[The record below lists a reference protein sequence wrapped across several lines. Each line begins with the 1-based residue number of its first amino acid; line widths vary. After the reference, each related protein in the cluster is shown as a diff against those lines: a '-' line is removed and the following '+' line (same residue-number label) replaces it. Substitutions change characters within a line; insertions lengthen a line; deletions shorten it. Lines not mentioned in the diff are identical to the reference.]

1 MNSLTYPDT
10 QLQEFDRVRDMSTD
24 KANRS
29 IDASTRESIERAT
42 AGGRAAIEQRLV
54 ALQQEWDIDRVLMVN
69 FAALVFAQLVAAT
82 RDRRWLWG
90 PLVQTPFL
98 MMHATLGWCPP
109 SLWFRPMG
117 FRTRF
122 EIQAEREE
130 LLRRLG
136 EPAGL
141 TGSHRV
147 WRKAIRRSE
156 PSSRDRG
163 PRPSWK
169 RRGGS
174 RNSADPCPG
183 SWAASVLGCR

>member
-1 MNSLTYPDT
+1 MRTLTHHHDA
-10 QLQEFDRVRDMSTD
+10 QLERFDRVRHMSND
-24 KANRS
+24 GANRA
-29 IDASTRESIERAT
+29 IDADTRAAIERAV
-42 AGGRAAIEQRLV
+42 AGGRPAIEQRLT
-54 ALQQEWDIDRVLMVN
+54 ALQQEWDIDRVLMAN
-69 FAALVFAQLVAAT
+69 FATLVFAQLVAAT

-136 EPAGL
+136 ELPAG
-141 TGSHRV
+141 
-147 WRKAIRRSE
+147 
-156 PSSRDRG
+156 
-163 PRPSWK
+163 
-169 RRGGS
+169 
-174 RNSADPCPG
+174 
-183 SWAASVLGCR
+183 

>member
-10 QLQEFDRVRDMSTD
+10 QLQEFDRVRHMSSD

-42 AGGRAAIEQRLV
+42 AGGRDAIERRLT

-69 FAALVFAQLVAAT
+69 FATLVFAQLVAAT

-136 EPAGL
+136 ELPA
-141 TGSHRV
+141 
-147 WRKAIRRSE
+147 
-156 PSSRDRG
+156 
-163 PRPSWK
+163 
-169 RRGGS
+169 
-174 RNSADPCPG
+174 
-183 SWAASVLGCR
+183 

>member
-1 MNSLTYPDT
+1 MTNHADAPLE
-10 QLQEFDRVRDMSTD
+10 QFDRVRRMSADT
-24 KANRS
+24 ANRA
-29 IDASTRESIERAT
+29 IDASTRDAIQRVT
-42 AGGRAAIEQRLV
+42 AGGRAAIEQRLT
-54 ALQQEWDIDRVLMVN
+54 ALQQEWDIDRVLMAN

-98 MMHATLGWCPP
+98 MMHATVGWCPP

-136 EPAGL
+136 ELPA
-141 TGSHRV
+141 
-147 WRKAIRRSE
+147 
-156 PSSRDRG
+156 
-163 PRPSWK
+163 
-169 RRGGS
+169 
-174 RNSADPCPG
+174 
-183 SWAASVLGCR
+183 

>member
-1 MNSLTYPDT
+1 MSLTHHDT
-10 QLQEFDRVRDMSTD
+10 QLEEFDRVRHMSTD
-24 KANRS
+24 KANRG
-29 IDASTRESIERAT
+29 IDASTGQSIERAT
-42 AGGRAAIEQRLV
+42 TGGRAGIEERLT

-136 EPAGL
+136 ELPA
-141 TGSHRV
+141 
-147 WRKAIRRSE
+147 
-156 PSSRDRG
+156 
-163 PRPSWK
+163 
-169 RRGGS
+169 
-174 RNSADPCPG
+174 
-183 SWAASVLGCR
+183 

>member
-1 MNSLTYPDT
+1 MTNHDDAPLE
-10 QLQEFDRVRDMSTD
+10 QFDRVRRMSADT
-24 KANRS
+24 ANRT
-29 IDASTRESIERAT
+29 IDASTREAIQRAT
-42 AGGRAAIEQRLV
+42 AGGRAAIEQRLT
-54 ALQQEWDIDRVLMVN
+54 ALQQEWDVDRVLMAN

-136 EPAGL
+136 NLPA
-141 TGSHRV
+141 
-147 WRKAIRRSE
+147 
-156 PSSRDRG
+156 
-163 PRPSWK
+163 
-169 RRGGS
+169 
-174 RNSADPCPG
+174 
-183 SWAASVLGCR
+183 

>member
-1 MNSLTYPDT
+1 MTTHDDA
-10 QLQEFDRVRDMSTD
+10 QLEQYDRVRRMSTD
-24 KANRS
+24 TANRT
-29 IDASTRESIERAT
+29 IDASTREAIQRAT
-42 AGGRAAIEQRLV
+42 AAGRAAIEQRLT
-54 ALQQEWDIDRVLMVN
+54 ALQHEWDIDRVLTAN

-136 EPAGL
+136 ELPA
-141 TGSHRV
+141 
-147 WRKAIRRSE
+147 
-156 PSSRDRG
+156 
-163 PRPSWK
+163 
-169 RRGGS
+169 
-174 RNSADPCPG
+174 
-183 SWAASVLGCR
+183 